1 MFLIALITVVGFA
14 IYLNKIGARNF
25 RRLMAFEIYVDLAAD
40 VILVLMFSSSGTFQG
55 AAVGAIAGLMF
66 NATVFVL
73 KRFNGW
79 DELRTVTC
87 KACGHPHREWATHE
101 GLGWWFLVPPP
112 LRGFLAAKA
121 RQRAS

>member
-1 MFLIALITVVGFA
+1 
-14 IYLNKIGARNF
+14 
-25 RRLMAFEIYVDLAAD
+25 MAFEIYVDLAAD

-55 AAVGAIAGLMF
+55 ADVGAIAGLMF

-87 KACGHPHREWATHE
+87 ATCRHSHREWVTHE
-101 GLGWWFLVPPP
+101 GVGWWLLVPPFLRQRIRAP
-112 LRGFLAAKA
+112 LRA
-121 RQRAS
+121 RDV